1 VEYATAHGIKPAS
14 RHFGLD
20 RRTVRTWVQRA
31 RAGGDQ
37 GLVPRYPRWRTRRLP
52 ATTLELIRVARVDL
66 RYGAPRTQVWLRRV
80 HQLQVNTRT
89 IQRVFQ
95 DIGVPVLTKTPKRR
109 PKQLTLFEKDKPGD
123 SVQVDVKVVKLLRE
137 KVFQYTAIDDCTRYR
152 VLRLYPRQNQATS
165 LHFLAELQRDLPF
178 PIRKLQC
185 DNGSEF
191 PLAFKLAVEAAGI
204 RHRYIK
210 PRRPE
215 QNGKVE
221 RSHRVDEEEFWSQ
234 HDFATR
240 TDADAPLADWERRYN
255 HERFSLALQG
265 CTPVEKLQAKR
276 AARPPAS
283 SERARAAN
291 GESGSRFRGP
301 ILTTQYTSQG

>member
-1 VEYATAHGIKPAS
+1 MTDSVAIRHKLRVKQRRRIVEYATAHGIKPAS

-20 RRTVRTWVQRA
+20 RRTVRTWVRRA
-31 RAGGDQ
+31 KAGGDQ
-37 GLVPRYPRWRTRRLP
+37 GLVPRYPDRRKRRLP
-52 ATTLELIRVARVDL
+52 AATLELIRVARVDL
-66 RYGAPRTQVWLRRV
+66 RYGAPRTQVWLNRV

-89 IQRVFQ
+89 IQRVFR
-95 DIGVPVLTKTPKRR
+95 DIGIPVLTKTPKRR
-109 PKQLTLFEKDKPGD
+109 PKQMTLFEKEEPGD
-123 SVQVDVKVVKLLRE
+123 SVQVDVKVVKLRRE

-152 VLRLYPRQNQATS
+152 VLRLYPRQNQQTS
-165 LHFLAELQRDLPF
+165 LHFLEELRRGLPF
-178 PIRKLQC
+178 PIRKLQS

-234 HDFATR
+234 HEFATR
-240 TDADAPLADWERRYN
+240 MDADAPLADWERRYN

-265 CTPVEKLQAKR
+265 RTPAEKLHAKQA
-276 AARPPAS
+276 AQHPS
-283 SERARAAN
+283 V
-291 GESGSRFRGP
+291 
-301 ILTTQYTSQG
+301 Q